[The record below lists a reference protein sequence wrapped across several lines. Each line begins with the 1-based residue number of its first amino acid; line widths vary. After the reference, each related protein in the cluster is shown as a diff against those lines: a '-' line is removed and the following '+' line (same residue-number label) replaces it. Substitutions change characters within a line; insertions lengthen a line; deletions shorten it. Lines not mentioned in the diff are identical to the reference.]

1 MVVYNVQGLVQL
13 YEARTERFFT
23 GSKWIMFAAGAV
35 AAFVLYTE
43 GLSTFFFVQLA
54 GMAFY
59 WLASR
64 TPLYQI
70 ESRMDTFGS
79 MGLGIVGGLLAG
91 LFVGSGTRYY
101 TEDSMGFRSRDY
113 ESEGQAAML
122 QMMLMAFAVLIVG
135 ALIIAFADLNAV
147 MNYYSSY
154 QKPEDLNNW
163 YDENIQARELA

>member
-1 MVVYNVQGLVQL
+1 MEGLVEL
-13 YEARTERFFT
+13 YENRTERFFT
-23 GSKWIMFAAGAV
+23 GSKWILFAAGAV
-35 AAFVLYTE
+35 AAFVGYTS

-54 GMAFY
+54 GIAFY
-59 WLASR
+59 WFASR
-64 TPLYQI
+64 TPLYQL

-91 LFVGSGTRYY
+91 LFVGGGTQYY

-113 ESEGQAAML
+113 ESEGQAAL
-122 QMMLMAFAVLIVG
+122 FQIILMAIAVLIVG

-154 QKPEDLNNW
+154 QKPINLNNW